1 MEKIQRTYEVRH
13 HEQTEYGT
21 WDGCKSRYRLSLN
34 YEDGVFHFEYEKF
47 KCGFGSWENTD
58 DVASN
63 YSTSSYLWNDT
74 LHPTWDEM
82 STKEGILKEEFIRHF
97 NKKIEEHQGEIE
109 WREERIKEHNDVL
122 QRIRGTYIKRHSF
135 GLEPQG

>member
-1 MEKIQRTYEVRH
+1 MEEIKRTYEVHH
-13 HEQTEYGT
+13 HEPTEYGT
-21 WDGCKSRYRLSLN
+21 WDNYKSRYRLSLN

-47 KCGFGSWENTD
+47 KTGFGSWENTN
-58 DVASN
+58 DVASC
-63 YSTSSYLWNDT
+63 YSTSSYLWDDES
-74 LHPTWDEM
+74 HPTWEEM
-82 STKEGILKEEFIRHF
+82 SLKENILKKEFIRHF
-97 NKKIEEHQGEIE
+97 NEKIEEHQGEIE